1 MGDDKSG
8 IGLGFFSRV
17 HQALGSTTGGEY
29 FTEVFVANSAEIQ
42 VFWAFDCFLAFLIQ
56 KFD

>member
-17 HQALGSTTGGEY
+17 HQALGSTIGGEY

-42 VFWAFDCFLAFLIQ
+42 VF
-56 KFD
+56 